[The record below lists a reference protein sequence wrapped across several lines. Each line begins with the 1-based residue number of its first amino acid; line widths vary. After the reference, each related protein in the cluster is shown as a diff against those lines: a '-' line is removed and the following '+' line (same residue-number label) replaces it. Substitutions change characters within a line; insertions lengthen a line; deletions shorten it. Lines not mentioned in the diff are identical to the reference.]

1 MGTVDGK
8 GGWKME
14 QAPDDLTGMEGV
26 AAKEY
31 IAAHL
36 TSLKLTERKIAELDT
51 ELEKWRSRLELARS
65 KAAAELATAAEAELL
80 RLQTEK
86 TRLSTEADELKSMI
100 ERMRHQL
107 PGLAARVR
115 TIDPDL
121 LEQELLMA
129 TGRMP
134 GDEALV
140 QTERKLAS
148 MEKQVRSDDA
158 LQALKVRMGLAPA
171 APPPAQT
178 PPPDQ
183 VPAAPTTE
191 QAEVPDP
198 DAPDTP
204 EATEQGQTGTN

>member
-1 MGTVDGK
+1 
-8 GGWKME
+8 ME
-14 QAPDDLTGMEGV
+14 QAPDDLTGLDGV

-36 TSLKLTERKIAELDT
+36 TSLKLTERKIAELET

-65 KAAAELATAAEAELL
+65 KAAEELVTAAEAELA

-86 TRLSTEADELKSMI
+86 TRLSAEADELKSMI

-134 GDEALV
+134 GDEAVV
-140 QTERKLAS
+140 QTERKLAT

-158 LQALKVRMGLAPA
+158 LQALKVRMGLVPA
-171 APPPAQT
+171 APPPAQ
-178 PPPDQ
+178 PPASEQTAPAMANAASTDTAQ
-183 VPAAPTTE
+183 VPAAE
-191 QAEVPDP
+191 EPDSP
-198 DAPDTP
+198 NTNTP
-204 EATEQGQTGTN
+204 GTSGTI

>member
-1 MGTVDGK
+1 
-8 GGWKME
+8 ME

-36 TSLKLTERKIAELDT
+36 TSLKLTERKIAELDA

-65 KAAAELATAAEAELL
+65 KAAEELVTASEAELT

-86 TRLSTEADELKSMI
+86 ARLSAEADELKSMI

-140 QTERKLAS
+140 QTERKLAT

-158 LQALKVRMGLAPA
+158 LQALKVKMGLAPA
-171 APPPAQT
+171 APPPPASTMEDTPITNATNTDTAQT
-178 PPPDQ
+178 PS
-183 VPAAPTTE
+183 T
-191 QAEVPDP
+191 
-198 DAPDTP
+198 DAPVSPETIKPDTS
-204 EATEQGQTGTN
+204 GTN